1 MFGLVPW
8 RKERH
13 TELSPVRRE
22 NDPFA
27 MMRREFDSLLERMFG
42 AWPGWE
48 TGPERWGLDVEEKDG
63 ESIVRMEAPGFE
75 APEFEVNVTGDTLLV
90 RAEHREEKKAR
101 EGEEA
106 PTYRRERFERWVSL
120 PPGTDA
126 EKVEARYHNGVLEV
140 HLPRTPEARGR
151 RIEVKT

>member
-1 MFGLVPW
+1 MFGLIPW

-22 NDPFA
+22 SDPFTL
-27 MMRREFDSLLERMFG
+27 MRREFDSLFDRMFA
-42 AWPGWE
+42 AWPGLE
-48 TGPERWGLDVEEKDG
+48 NGPERWGLDIEEKEG
-63 ESIVRMEAPGFE
+63 EALVRVEAPGFE
-75 APEFEVNVTGDTLLV
+75 ASDFEVNVTGDTLLV
-90 RAEHREEKKAR
+90 RAERREEKK

-106 PTYRRERFERWVSL
+106 APAFRRERFERWVSL

-126 EKVEARYHNGVLEV
+126 EKVEARYRNGVLEV
-140 HLPRTPEARGR
+140 RLPRTPEALGR